1 MKPAKRRER
10 EKEIQRE
17 KRRNQILDAARI
29 FFRAKGF
36 NGATIEDIA
45 REAELS
51 PATLYFYFKS
61 KDEIYA
67 SINLRV
73 IEHIIETLKKAY
85 KVKGLNASQK
95 LESLREAL
103 YNMYKFDPQTL
114 VNLIH
119 VQANEQT
126 GNLSEEV
133 ISETD
138 RLSAQALKVMA
149 GFFEDAIEEGIF
161 HECDPIMLADILVST
176 FNGIVLWEESK
187 KMRDPEN
194 SSIKA
199 TMDQA
204 FDIFLRG
211 NKKISVD

>member
-1 MKPAKRRER
+1 MGLSERRER
-10 EKEIQRE
+10 EKEVQRE

-36 NGATIEDIA
+36 NGTTVEDIA

-67 SINLRV
+67 SINLRL
-73 IEHIIETLKKAY
+73 IEHIIATLKKAY
-85 KVKGLNASQK
+85 NVEGLNAAQK
-95 LESLREAL
+95 LEMLRASLSEVYTIDL
-103 YNMYKFDPQTL
+103 PVL
-114 VNLIH
+114 INLIH
-119 VQANEQT
+119 AQANEQT

-138 RLSAQALKVMA
+138 RLSAQVLKVMA
-149 GFFEDAIEEGIF
+149 RFFEDAIKEEIF
-161 HECDPIMLADILVST
+161 QERNPIMLADILVST

-187 KMRDPEN
+187 RMRDPEK
-194 SSIKA
+194 SSVA
-199 TMDQA
+199 VTLDQA
-204 FDIFLRG
+204 FDIFISG
-211 NKKISVD
+211 NKKN

>member
-1 MKPAKRRER
+1 MGLAERRER
-10 EKEIQRE
+10 EKEVQRE

-85 KVKGLNASQK
+85 SVDGLSAAQK
-95 LESLREAL
+95 LEMLRAAL
-103 YNMYKFDPQTL
+103 SEVYTIDLPVL
-114 VNLIH
+114 INLIH
-119 VQANEQT
+119 AQANEQT

-138 RLSAQALKVMA
+138 RLSAQVLKVMA
-149 GFFEDAIEEGIF
+149 RFFEDAIKEGIF
-161 HECDPIMLADILVST
+161 QERNPIMLADILVST

-187 KMRDPEN
+187 RMRDPEK
-194 SSIKA
+194 SSITA
-199 TMDQA
+199 TLDQA
-204 FDIFLRG
+204 FNIFLRG
-211 NKKISVD
+211 NTKI